1 MRLGPLNVR
10 ATPRGFLRV
19 RVGCPPR
26 WPSKVDALCSGMLSM
41 EGTRKK
47 RGFSVKPGRQQVI
60 RFRLTSKR
68 LKRLTRA
75 RRLTLN
81 YIGRVPDP
89 TGGTYTRSSSIV
101 LAAKPRSKKKTR
113 R

>member
-1 MRLGPLNVR
+1 M
-10 ATPRGFLRV
+10 A
-19 RVGCPPR
+19 
-26 WPSKVDALCSGMLSM
+26 
-41 EGTRKK
+41 KK
-47 RGFSVKPGRQQVI
+47 RLAGRQQEI
-60 RFRLTSKR
+60 RFRLTKKR

-75 RRLTLN
+75 KKLTLN

-101 LAAKPRSKKKTR
+101 LAAKPRAKKKKTR

>member
-10 ATPRGFLRV
+10 ATPRGYLRV

-26 WPSKVDALCSGMLSM
+26 WPSKVNPLCSGMLSM
-41 EGTRKK
+41 EGTRRK
-47 RGFSVKPGRQQVI
+47 RGFKVKPGRQQVI
-60 RFRLTSKR
+60 RFRLTRKR

-75 RRLTLN
+75 RQLTLN

-89 TGGTYTRSSSIV
+89 AGGTYTRSSANV
-101 LAAKPRSKKKTR
+101 LAAKPRPKKPR